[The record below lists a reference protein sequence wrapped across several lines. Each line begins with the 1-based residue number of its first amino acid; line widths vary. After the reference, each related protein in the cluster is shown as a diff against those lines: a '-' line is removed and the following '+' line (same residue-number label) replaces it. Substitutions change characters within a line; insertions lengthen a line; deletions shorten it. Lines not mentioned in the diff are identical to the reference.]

1 MNRKYNK
8 VNDCNQGECRLY
20 PNLPLITVTMN
31 APLYINPFSGKV
43 QENSPPPLVEI
54 VIKMGMLICT
64 ESVKSRL
71 IYKKHK
77 SQIMRTQ

>member
-1 MNRKYNK
+1 MNS
-8 VNDCNQGECRLY
+8 
-20 PNLPLITVTMN
+20 PLH
-31 APLYINPFSGKV
+31 INPFSGKV
-43 QENSPPPLVEI
+43 QEKSPPPLVEI